1 MGDGRYSVDKLK
13 ALFDYDDNYASAKER
28 ISNTCCLI
36 IDEISMLSRRTF
48 ELVENVC
55 RHVKNNNLCFG
66 GLQIIGCGDFKQLPP
81 VPNKYVDD
89 DKDYCFTSQ
98 LFDIAFPHHV
108 NLTKVFKEVDIIM
121 SFFIITKV
129 INE

>member
-1 MGDGRYSVDKLK
+1 MASLQLGNHATTIHHWTGIGDGRYAVDKLK

-48 ELVENVC
+48 ELENVC

-66 GLQIIGCGDFKQLPP
+66 GLQ
-81 VPNKYVDD
+81 
-89 DKDYCFTSQ
+89 
-98 LFDIAFPHHV
+98 V
-108 NLTKVFKEVDIIM
+108 N
-121 SFFIITKV
+121 
-129 INE
+129 